1 MIKKEI
7 TVKSEFFINVLF
19 IEDMISN
26 YIAEKFGIDNIV
38 DSDILGN
45 STEAFTF
52 NQKIDFLLETEEF
65 TIIDKSKL
73 SVFKEIRKE
82 FLRNKDA
89 SSLEESFTSLDHND
103 DFLLIM
109 YPQETFLPRE
119 EKLTVACYN
128 LIDDVSQL
136 VALFTNK
143 TEIKIQKNNTL
154 KSLIGIKYNTMKL
167 SKFAM
172 FLSIFLFK

>member
-1 MIKKEI
+1 MVKKEI
-7 TVKSEFFINVLF
+7 TVKNEFFINSLF

-26 YIAEKFGIDNIV
+26 YITDKFGIKNAA
-38 DSDILGN
+38 DSAILGN
-45 STEAFTF
+45 SSKSLNF
-52 NQKIDFLLETEEF
+52 NQKIDFLLELGDF
-65 TIIDKSKL
+65 SIIDKSKL
-73 SVFKEIRKE
+73 SVFKEVRKE
-82 FLRNKDA
+82 FLCNKDA

-119 EKLTVACYN
+119 EKLTVASYN
-128 LIDDVSQL
+128 LIEDVSQL
-136 VALFTNK
+136 VANTTNK
-143 TEIKIQKNNTL
+143 PEITIQKNNTM
-154 KSLIGIKYNTMKL
+154 KSILGIKYSAVKL

>member
-1 MIKKEI
+1 MVKKEI
-7 TVKSEFFINVLF
+7 TVKNEFFINTLF

-26 YIAEKFGIDNIV
+26 YIADKFGIKNIT
-38 DSDILGN
+38 DSNILGN
-45 STEAFTF
+45 SSKSLNF
-52 NQKIDFLLETEEF
+52 NQKIDFLLEIGDF
-65 TIIDKSKL
+65 SIIDKSKI
-73 SVFKEIRKE
+73 SVFKEVRKE

-119 EKLTVACYN
+119 EKLTIASYN
-128 LIDDVSQL
+128 LIEDVSQL
-136 VALFTNK
+136 VAKITNK
-143 TEIKIQKNNTL
+143 AEIKIQKNNSL
-154 KSLIGIKYNTMKL
+154 KSILGIKYSAVKL
-167 SKFAM
+167 SKIAI